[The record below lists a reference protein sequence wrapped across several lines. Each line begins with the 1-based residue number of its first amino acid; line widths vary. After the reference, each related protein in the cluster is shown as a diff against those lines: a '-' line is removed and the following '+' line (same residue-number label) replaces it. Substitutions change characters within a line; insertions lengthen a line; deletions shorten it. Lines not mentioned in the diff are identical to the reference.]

1 MEIVDKKTWIEERT
15 DNPNRL
21 GLAVWE
27 EEYKDKVFG
36 CLGIT
41 GSQGYPQKLREMIE
55 ECINKYGLSCDLDDE
70 KQRALMASIFID
82 TSSISETLKDP
93 GFQKVLDFIAQKSNA
108 KLSYVNTEADNCNK
122 SLKQTIEKC
131 SNYPTQS
138 ASEKS
143 VQTADLDENKKE
155 EIGNSVKANR
165 NRKGN
170 LNKIFSIFG
179 AALIALSGY
188 VEKEDHTPVELG
200 AKNAQ
205 TTKYT
210 LKVGTLGMDMVR
222 LDVDKEKDTWS
233 LRLPLS
239 ETLKEVNNC
248 VGINRVKKEIN
259 FDEWKKNPIESAL
272 TLGEME
278 NTEPTTPASD
288 ALTAETINGLID
300 LKKMR

>member
-1 MEIVDKKTWIEERT
+1 MEIVDKK
-15 DNPNRL
+15 L
-21 GLAVWE
+21 GLK
-27 EEYKDKVFG
+27 KDTAKA
-36 CLGIT
+36 
-41 GSQGYPQKLREMIE
+41 
-55 ECINKYGLSCDLDDE
+55 LD
-70 KQRALMASIFID
+70 M
-82 TSSISETLKDP
+82 DP
-93 GFQKVLDFIAQKSNA
+93 
-108 KLSYVNTEADNCNK
+108 EADNCNK

-138 ASEKS
+138 VSEES

-155 EIGNSVKANR
+155 KIGNSVKANR

-188 VEKEDHTPVELG
+188 VEKEDHTPVKLG

-248 VGINRVKKEIN
+248 VGINRVKREMN
-259 FDEWKKNPIESAL
+259 FDEWEKDPIETAL
-272 TLGEME
+272 TLSGMENISEPTTTLGEMG

-288 ALTAETINGLID
+288 ALTAEKIKGLID
-300 LKKMR
+300 LKKIR